1 MMLILL
7 ARTSRTFETAL
18 NASGLADRES
28 YRMRMENAIFLQ
40 IIAGAQRERHGANGY
55 MLRAIALISL
65 AVAPV
70 LVWLLGQLMFLP
82 YHSEPITWWHR
93 LLIVVDIGLIWT
105 LWPSYRYEGGERML
119 PRLRPWSS
127 LAVRVIA
134 SAAVLT
140 FSIFVATFPYERM
153 HGNLLQA
160 ALPPAVGVIL
170 FGGPERSRID
180 SADEEHEE
188 EIASAFKGGLFAN
201 RLLLPNEDLV
211 DDEKL
216 K

>member
-1 MMLILL
+1 
-7 ARTSRTFETAL
+7 
-18 NASGLADRES
+18 
-28 YRMRMENAIFLQ
+28 
-40 IIAGAQRERHGANGY
+40 
-55 MLRAIALISL
+55 
-65 AVAPV
+65 
-70 LVWLLGQLMFLP
+70 
-82 YHSEPITWWHR
+82 
-93 LLIVVDIGLIWT
+93 
-105 LWPSYRYEGGERML
+105 
-119 PRLRPWSS
+119 
-127 LAVRVIA
+127 
-134 SAAVLT
+134 
-140 FSIFVATFPYERM
+140 RM

-216 K
+216 KKLEVENKAGDQERPTFVVDLTDRNLAEARLEYADLRAIKLERANLQSATLAGAWLQSSSLHFARLQGANLREAQLQSANLDDARLQGVDL